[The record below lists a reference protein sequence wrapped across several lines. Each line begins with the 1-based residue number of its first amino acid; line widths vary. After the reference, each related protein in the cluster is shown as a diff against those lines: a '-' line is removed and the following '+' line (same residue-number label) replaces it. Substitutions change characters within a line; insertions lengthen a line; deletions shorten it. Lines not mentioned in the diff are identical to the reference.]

1 MNLSEHLTLLEFEHS
16 DKAEELGISNLLPP
30 HLLPSAIYVAKNLFE
45 PVRTLLGVPIKV
57 TSGYRSE
64 ELNLAVRGVAT
75 SQHCKAEALD
85 LIPVGMAIR
94 DAFDRIT
101 SSASITFDQLI
112 LEHDKAGNI
121 WIHVS
126 RKTTGNRMQVIPYLL
141 KP

>member
-85 LIPVGMAIR
+85 LIPVGMAIKE
-94 DAFDRIT
+94 AFEKIK
-101 SSASITFDQLI
+101 ASKLIFDQLI
-112 LEHDKAGNI
+112 LESSKSGAT

-126 RKTTGNRMQVIPYLL
+126 VKATGNRQQVIPYLL